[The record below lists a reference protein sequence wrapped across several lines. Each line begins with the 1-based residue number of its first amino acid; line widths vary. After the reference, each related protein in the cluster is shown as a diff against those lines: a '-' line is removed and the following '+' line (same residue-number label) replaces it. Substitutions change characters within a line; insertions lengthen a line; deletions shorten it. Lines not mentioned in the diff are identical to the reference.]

1 MATFTHLILFV
12 SLCSFIWADSKAS
25 QLQERFLNI
34 SFVPPS
40 PNLLAAVGACQGGRC
55 PGISG
60 GAIASPSFP
69 LNYPDKTTVEY
80 QLETYRDSRIRLQ
93 FEVFDLEEAENCRT
107 ADYLRVRDEAKIPP
121 SSTYCGKD
129 LPGPFTSRGNTLLLR
144 FESDILENRQG
155 FLATWT
161 AVKPPNLIE
170 GQTQGEFKTPN
181 YPNKYPRNT
190 KIVQTFAIPDGAKVE
205 FKVVDFRTEGCCDRF
220 CINSPDVWVGPAG
233 WGQCYSGRITSIPT
247 FEKDSKFRYFTLSF
261 RSDGSVQQRG
271 FNIQWKLV

>member
-1 MATFTHLILFV
+1 MHTF
-12 SLCSFIWADSKAS
+12 
-25 QLQERFLNI
+25 
-34 SFVPPS
+34 
-40 PNLLAAVGACQGGRC
+40 RC

-60 GAIASPSFP
+60 GAISSPSFP

-80 QLETYRDSRIRLQ
+80 ELETYTDSRIRLQ

-107 ADYLRVRDEAKIPP
+107 ADYLRVRDEEQIPP

-129 LPGPFTSRGNTLLLR
+129 LPGPFTSRGNKLLLR

-161 AVKPPNLIE
+161 EVKPPNLIE

-181 YPNKYPRNT
+181 YPNKYPRHT

-205 FKVVDFRTEGCCDRF
+205 FKVVDFKTERYSDRF
-220 CINSPDVWVGPAG
+220 CINSPDVWVGPDG
-233 WGQCYSGRITSIPT
+233 WGQVNFT
-247 FEKDSKFRYFTLSF
+247 FE
-261 RSDGSVQQRG
+261 
-271 FNIQWKLV
+271 